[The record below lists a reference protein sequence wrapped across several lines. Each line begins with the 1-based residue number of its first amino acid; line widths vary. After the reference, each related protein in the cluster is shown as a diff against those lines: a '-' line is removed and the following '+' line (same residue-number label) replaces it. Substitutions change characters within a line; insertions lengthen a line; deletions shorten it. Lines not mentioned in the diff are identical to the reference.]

1 MLSQYNPI
9 GWTTQSGNPGA
20 RFYWTRMTHRAAIA
34 PVKQQKSLELADRL
48 IDAGYAEETRGNLDA
63 ALARYIE
70 ATTAAPEYARGWLNL
85 GIVLALSSETRKAIE
100 AYDRALALEPHNAP
114 AHYNRGLALSAAGAA
129 QHAESSLLAAIRH
142 RSNFPDAYAALAG
155 VLESQGRNADA
166 IAALTTALVQAPGH
180 PGYLLNLG
188 LLQQKSGR
196 LDEAEI
202 ALRSACEQQASF
214 GAARHALAGVLRDK
228 GNPAEAYE
236 LLESISQDDPA
247 YNEAFSTLLLTL
259 LFRDDLQPRAIY
271 EKQKAIGAS
280 IQRSVPRPFTTF
292 DNLRST
298 SRKLRIGYVSG
309 DYGRHAV
316 AFFALPVIEGHDR
329 QSFEVFCY
337 SNTGLKD
344 DVTERFRHAADAWR
358 DIRGTDHE
366 TVTQAIRAD
375 AIDIL
380 VDLSGHT
387 ARNRLDV
394 FARKPAPIQVTWLG
408 YLGSTGLKTIDYRLC
423 DRHTDPPGAAEHL
436 HTEVLAPLPD
446 SQWCYRP
453 YLSPELASMAPVT
466 RNGFATFGSFNQFA
480 KLSPKVRRLW
490 SRVLIQA
497 PDSKLLV
504 VGAPEGHARDALL
517 AGFGS
522 EGVTSNRIEVVGRVS
537 MQEYY
542 RLLNQVDIAL
552 DSTPYSG
559 ATTTC
564 DALWMSV
571 PVISLAGG
579 HSVARSGVSLL
590 TTAGLAELIARTPE
604 QYVSLATALARDVPR
619 LSALRRDLREQMRQ
633 SPLMDERRFVRGI
646 EARYLQMWARW
657 CESGEHV

>member
-1 MLSQYNPI
+1 
-9 GWTTQSGNPGA
+9 
-20 RFYWTRMTHRAAIA
+20 MTDRAAIA
-34 PVKQQKSLELADRL
+34 ASEQQKSFELADRL
-48 IDAGYAEETRGNLDA
+48 IDTGNAEETRGHLDA
-63 ALARYIE
+63 ALARYTE
-70 ATTAAPEYARGWLNL
+70 ATTVAPGHARGWLNL
-85 GIVLALSSETRKAIE
+85 GIVLALGSEPRKAIE
-100 AYDRALALEPHNAP
+100 AYDRALVLEPYNAP
-114 AHYNRGLALSAAGAA
+114 AHFNRGLALTAAGDA
-129 QHAESSLLAAIRH
+129 QHAESSLLSAIRH
-142 RSNFPDAYAALAG
+142 RPVFPDAYVALAG
-155 VLESQGRNADA
+155 VLEIQGRNTEA
-166 IAALTTALVQAPGH
+166 IDALTTAMAQAPGH
-180 PGYLLNLG
+180 PGYLLNTG
-188 LLQQKSGR
+188 LLLQKSGR

-202 ALRSACEQQASF
+202 ALRTACEQQASF
-214 GAARHALAGVLRDK
+214 GAAKHALASVLRDK
-228 GNPAEAYE
+228 GNPAEACE
-236 LLESISQDDPA
+236 LLESISQDDSA
-247 YNEAFSTLLLTL
+247 YNEACSTLLLTL
-259 LFRDDLQPRAIY
+259 LFRDDLQPPAIY

-280 IQRSVPRPFTTF
+280 IQHRVPDPFTMF
-292 DNLRST
+292 VNLRST
-298 SRKLRIGYVSG
+298 SRRLRVGYVSG

-329 QSFEVFCY
+329 QSFQVFCY
-337 SNTGLKD
+337 SNTELQD

-358 DIRGTDHE
+358 DIRGADHE
-366 TVTQAIRAD
+366 TVVRLIRAD

-387 ARNRLDV
+387 GRNRLDV

-423 DRHTDPPGAAEHL
+423 DGRTDPPGTSEHL

-453 YLSPELASMAPVT
+453 YLSPEPASMPPVA

-480 KLSPKVRRLW
+480 KLSPTVRHLW
-490 SRVLIQA
+490 SQILVQLPESR
-497 PDSKLLV
+497 LLV
-504 VGAPEGHARDALL
+504 VGVPDGHARDALL
-517 AGFGS
+517 AAFAS
-522 EGVTSNRIEVVGRVS
+522 ERVTHNRIDVVGRVP

-552 DSTPYSG
+552 DTTPYSG

-590 TTAGLAELIARTPE
+590 TTVGLPDLIAQSPE

-619 LSALRRDLREQMRQ
+619 LSALRRALREQMRQ
-633 SPLMDERRFVRGI
+633 SPLMDEPRFVHDI
-646 EARYLQMWARW
+646 EGLYLQMWTSW
-657 CESGEHV
+657 CDNVRLTSQ